1 MRHTFSWCLLT
12 SLISCSLQNM
22 HKKKCLDQ
30 IDYLLYFL
38 IFLPVK
44 KNGAPLN
51 IQYSKSWDGTF
62 QKSTHWILRVIG
74 FAWKVWSLVAV
85 TLGNAKVYLP
95 DHHLQFS
102 HWHQFFSQKKFV
114 FLLGN
119 TATCCDKFVW
129 LPSFF
134 LIILVIDILE
144 IDKGNCQHFMVQ
156 IIFAIKMIKSL

>member
-1 MRHTFSWCLLT
+1 MSGSDWLPFLFLHFLT
-12 SLISCSLQNM
+12 N
-22 HKKKCLDQ
+22 
-30 IDYLLYFL
+30 Y
-38 IFLPVK
+38 
-44 KNGAPLN
+44 N
-51 IQYSKSWDGTF
+51 IVNPEMALF
-62 QKSTHWILRVIG
+62 RSTRWILLVIG
-74 FAWKVWSLVAV
+74 FAWKVWSLVAE
-85 TLGNAKVYLP
+85 TLGNTKVYLP

-119 TATCCDKFVW
+119 TATCCDKFVL

-144 IDKGNCQHFMVQ
+144 LVKGNCQQFMVQ